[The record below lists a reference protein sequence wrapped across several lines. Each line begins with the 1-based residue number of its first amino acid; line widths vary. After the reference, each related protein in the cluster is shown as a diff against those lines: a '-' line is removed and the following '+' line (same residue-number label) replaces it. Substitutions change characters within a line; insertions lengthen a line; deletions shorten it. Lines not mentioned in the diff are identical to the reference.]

1 MKVSVVSVN
10 VQQRAGAEERLKA
23 VQSAQSQSSLPFILK
38 PHIMPG
44 QISPTSPSWSA
55 SIPTQPFHFRL
66 RIEPID
72 WRRMAALDVD
82 RVERETDINVLQEF
96 ISAVTFCAVEGERCP
111 QCRCPTDITLLKV
124 LRMSQLSTEY
134 LLHCQD
140 YLSSQVT
147 ALEERLQGALAQ
159 TLREED
165 ERARLEKELQE
176 IKLESRR
183 RKKLIA
189 TQQLLLQSSA
199 NNYHKCQFC
208 EKCFVN
214 YSYLQSHVQRR
225 HPEITDAERQK
236 KMQVEQMK
244 DGLEELKEKLR
255 LTQSRLEAEREADAY
270 RRHQELEEQ
279 RRREASDREMMERC
293 KEVEKRTFQDE
304 IDGLRQLLHQEFE
317 QVKNK
322 SVSIEAKLHELES
335 RERNL
340 SNLRGQDEIEKEQRR
355 IRERELNEQMVQTKN
370 KWKKKVQ
377 ELQNRHQ
384 QEKEKLESENNR
396 LQMALSVEESTS
408 SSVHSLKQQV
418 LSLSNQLKERDTL
431 LHSQKKKIKRLMS
444 RSLSGSLPKMA
455 VQDSPEEEG
464 DDEKEEIVEV
474 LTTQVEPARGI
485 PVQRKNFRPIIKKR
499 LQKRLEMMGL
509 RKGTKGISTQTLKSL
524 IYERGQTFRSQS
536 QLHDLRYSLE
546 NQLKERVRDLQRSQG
561 KSTPSTHMLPRK
573 KLRSPVM
580 EQSSKRRQL
589 SSKNSPQKREIHQP
603 PTAAPRSKAPALT
616 PIRPAQQKKS
626 STPPFSSEEED
637 DDESGEDS
645 AYITNSRDKPSTSV
659 HLTPTK
665 ERQRAEHEF
674 SWSDSDD
681 SDESGT
687 QKPQQAFSTHGSV
700 VQTLTRSLEKQ
711 LSSSITNPVGG
722 IRVLPP
728 ASQPSPRPSIIKQQA
743 VSEEE
748 SDVDLS
754 SIEELTAP
762 PTAGRRSSDVGV
774 TSGTSVWSSAASRG
788 GAW

>member
-1 MKVSVVSVN
+1 
-10 VQQRAGAEERLKA
+10 
-23 VQSAQSQSSLPFILK
+23 
-38 PHIMPG
+38 MPG

-55 SIPTQPFHFRL
+55 SIPTQLFHFRL

-96 ISAVTFCAVEGERCP
+96 ISSVTFCAVEGERCP
-111 QCRCPTDITLLKV
+111 QCRCPTDTALLKV

-140 YLSSQVT
+140 YLSSQVA
-147 ALEERLQGALAQ
+147 ALEERLQGALSQA
-159 TLREED
+159 LREEE

-176 IKLESRR
+176 VRLESRR

-225 HPEITDAERQK
+225 HPEITDAEKQK

-244 DGLEELKEKLR
+244 EGLEELKEKLR
-255 LTQSRLEAEREADAY
+255 LTQSRLEAEREADVY
-270 RRHQELEEQ
+270 RRQQELED
-279 RRREASDREMMERC
+279 REVSDREMIERY
-293 KEVEKRTFQDE
+293 KEEEKRTFQDE
-304 IDGLRQLLHQEFE
+304 IDGLRRLLHLEFE
-317 QVKNK
+317 QIKTK

-335 RERNL
+335 RERNM
-340 SNLRGQDEIEKEQRR
+340 SNIRGEDEFEKERRR
-355 IRERELNEQMVQTKN
+355 IRERELKEQVVQKKN
-370 KWKKKVQ
+370 KWKKKMR

-384 QEKEKLESENNR
+384 LEKEELESENIR
-396 LQMALSVEESTS
+396 LQKALSLEESTS
-408 SSVHSLKQQV
+408 SSVNSLKQQV
-418 LSLSNQLKERDTL
+418 LSLSSRLRERDTL
-431 LHSQKKKIKRLMS
+431 IHSQKKKIKKLMS
-444 RSLSGSLPKMA
+444 RSLSEPLPNMA
-455 VQDSPEEEG
+455 AQNSPEEEEG
-464 DDEKEEIVEV
+464 DDEKGEILEEFVAA
-474 LTTQVEPARGI
+474 QVEPVRGI
-485 PVQRKNFRPIIKKR
+485 PVQRKNFRSIVKKS
-499 LQKRLEMMGL
+499 LQKKLEKMGL
-509 RKGTKGISTQTLKSL
+509 RKGTKGISTQTLRSL

-536 QLHDLRYSLE
+536 QLQDLRNNLE
-546 NQLKERVRDLQRSQG
+546 DQLQQRVRERQRSQG
-561 KSTPSTHMLPRK
+561 KSTPNTHMQQRK
-573 KLRSPVM
+573 KLHSPVM
-580 EQSSKRRQL
+580 AQSPRHGKFSP
-589 SSKNSPQKREIHQP
+589 KNAPQKREIHQP
-603 PTAAPRSKAPALT
+603 PTAAPRSKAPSLT
-616 PIRPAQQKKS
+616 PILPVQQKKN

-645 AYITNSRDKPSTSV
+645 AYITSSRDKPSTSV

-665 ERQRAEHEF
+665 EQQRAGHELN
-674 SWSDSDD
+674 WSDSAD
-681 SDESGT
+681 SDESDT
-687 QKPQQAFSTHGSV
+687 QKPQQAFSAHGSV
-700 VQTLTRSLEKQ
+700 VQTLTKSLEKQ

-762 PTAGRRSSDVGV
+762 PKAGRRTSDVGI
-774 TSGTSVWSSAASRG
+774 TSGTSVWSSAASRP

>member
-1 MKVSVVSVN
+1 
-10 VQQRAGAEERLKA
+10 
-23 VQSAQSQSSLPFILK
+23 
-38 PHIMPG
+38 MPG

-96 ISAVTFCAVEGERCP
+96 ISSVTFCAVEGERCP
-111 QCRCPTDITLLKV
+111 QCRCPTDTTLLKV

-140 YLSSQVT
+140 YLSSQVA
-147 ALEERLQGALAQ
+147 ALEERLQGALSQA
-159 TLREED
+159 LREEE

-176 IKLESRR
+176 VRLESRR

-225 HPEITDAERQK
+225 HPEITDAEKQK

-244 DGLEELKEKLR
+244 EGLEELKEKLR

-270 RRHQELEEQ
+270 RRQQELEEQ
-279 RRREASDREMMERC
+279 RRREASDREMIERY
-293 KEVEKRTFQDE
+293 KEEEKRTFQDE
-304 IDGLRQLLHQEFE
+304 IDGLRRILHLEFE
-317 QVKNK
+317 QIKTK

-335 RERNL
+335 RERNM
-340 SNLRGQDEIEKEQRR
+340 SNLRDEDEFEKERRR
-355 IRERELNEQMVQTKN
+355 IRERELKEQVVQKKN
-370 KWKKKVQ
+370 KWKTKMR

-384 QEKEKLESENNR
+384 LEKEELESENIR
-396 LQMALSVEESTS
+396 LQKALSLEESTS
-408 SSVHSLKQQV
+408 SSVNSLKQQV
-418 LSLSNQLKERDTL
+418 LSLSSQLRERDTL
-431 LHSQKKKIKRLMS
+431 IHSQKKKIKKLMS
-444 RSLSGSLPKMA
+444 RSLSEPLPNMA
-455 VQDSPEEEG
+455 AQNSPEEEE
-464 DDEKEEIVEV
+464 DDEKGEILEEFVAA
-474 LTTQVEPARGI
+474 QVEPVRGI
-485 PVQRKNFRPIIKKR
+485 PVQRKNFRSIVKKR
-499 LQKRLEMMGL
+499 LQKRLEKMGL
-509 RKGTKGISTQTLKSL
+509 RKGTKGISTQTLRSL

-536 QLHDLRYSLE
+536 QLQDLRNNLE
-546 NQLKERVRDLQRSQG
+546 DQLQQRVREQQRSQG
-561 KSTPSTHMLPRK
+561 KSTPNTHMQQRK
-573 KLRSPVM
+573 KLHSPVM
-580 EQSSKRRQL
+580 EQSPRRGKF
-589 SSKNSPQKREIHQP
+589 SPKNAPQKREIHQP
-603 PTAAPRSKAPALT
+603 PTAAPRSKAPSLT
-616 PIRPAQQKKS
+616 PILPVQQKKS

-645 AYITNSRDKPSTSV
+645 AYITSSRDKPSTSV

-665 ERQRAEHEF
+665 EQQRAGHELN
-674 SWSDSDD
+674 WSDSDD
-681 SDESGT
+681 SDESDT
-687 QKPQQAFSTHGSV
+687 QKPQQAFSAHGSV
-700 VQTLTRSLEKQ
+700 VQTLTKSLEKQ

-762 PTAGRRSSDVGV
+762 PTAGRRSSDVGI
-774 TSGTSVWSSAASRG
+774 TSGTSVWSSAASRP